1 MFWPDR
7 RLKWS
12 TSPCFLPLVFQ
23 PFALCFSCAR
33 YIRLCAATNL
43 ARCCPPPLAQT
54 KQKLGNRGRKWDG
67 PSAGFVWDQNRAM
80 AWLARAPRLKKK
92 KKEGLFLFSFWK
104 LYWLDCVWRL
114 QACAGVAREQVEA
127 QEQRKVCESC
137 LYTKLHESQ
146 QHKGE
151 TRSVVEDWISAY
163 YSFKTS
169 WDSRLTFIRAI
180 ANVDFLHFLH
190 VKELVVYF
198 VLSQVCKNKHSQPVS
213 GKATR
218 IWLANLSA
226 GHWVKTQT
234 A

>member
-1 MFWPDR
+1 MINVSPF
-7 RLKWS
+7 S
-12 TSPCFLPLVFQ
+12 SPCFSAFCAVFQ
-23 PFALCFSCAR
+23 LREVYQALCCNKLS
-33 YIRLCAATNL
+33 TVS
-43 ARCCPPPLAQT
+43 PSPLAQT

-80 AWLARAPRLKKK
+80 AWLAGEPRLKKK

-127 QEQRKVCESC
+127 QERRKVCESC

-180 ANVDFLHFLH
+180 ANVDFLHFYTLR
-190 VKELVVYF
+190 
-198 VLSQVCKNKHSQPVS
+198 
-213 GKATR
+213 G
-218 IWLANLSA
+218 
-226 GHWVKTQT
+226 
-234 A
+234 